1 MNNRMKII
9 KNYLYNMSYQL
20 LTIFLPLI
28 TIPYIS
34 RTLGVVGVGAN
45 AYTNAVMS
53 YFLLIANLGINLY
66 GNRTVAYIRDDEE
79 KLSKFF
85 FEIQVLRLLLVFI
98 VGTIYLGFVFLFGG
112 SYKSL
117 FIAQGIAIVATF
129 FDISWLFMGVE
140 NFKSIFL
147 RNVFVKLVSVALI
160 LLLVK
165 NKHDLLMYVL
175 ILMLSTLFG
184 NIIIWPT
191 ISKYIKV
198 SRFNVKDLNYK
209 QHIKATMSFFL
220 PQIAIQIFLFSGRTF
235 LGIVDSVNALG
246 YFESADKVI
255 RILLV
260 VITSIS
266 TVVMPKMANI
276 YSSGDGNKIPE
287 YLKITFD
294 IISAATFPM
303 LFGIIG
309 IAKPF
314 SGFFFGP
321 AFNGI
326 DKVMQIVVF
335 EIIFIAWSSVT
346 ADQYLVA
353 TNQMKTYIKSLIF
366 GAIFNVPMNFILISK
381 FGLYGAC
388 ITAVLTEFVV
398 FIIQLNSVRK
408 KMNVKIWFVNVPK
421 YLLSSLVMLGILML
435 LNDAWPNT
443 IVSLILK
450 IIVAILVYVILLFL
464 LKPTSLNY
472 INQIWGK
479 KVFK

>member
-34 RTLGVVGVGAN
+34 RTIGVVGVGAN

-85 FEIQVLRLLLVFI
+85 FEIQILRFLLVFI

-147 RNVFVKLVSVALI
+147 RNVFVKLVSVGLI

-198 SRFNVKDLNYK
+198 SRFNFKDLNYK
-209 QHIKATMSFFL
+209 
-220 PQIAIQIFLFSGRTF
+220 
-235 LGIVDSVNALG
+235 
-246 YFESADKVI
+246 
-255 RILLV
+255 
-260 VITSIS
+260 
-266 TVVMPKMANI
+266 
-276 YSSGDGNKIPE
+276 
-287 YLKITFD
+287 
-294 IISAATFPM
+294 
-303 LFGIIG
+303 
-309 IAKPF
+309 
-314 SGFFFGP
+314 
-321 AFNGI
+321 
-326 DKVMQIVVF
+326 
-335 EIIFIAWSSVT
+335 
-346 ADQYLVA
+346 
-353 TNQMKTYIKSLIF
+353 
-366 GAIFNVPMNFILISK
+366 
-381 FGLYGAC
+381 
-388 ITAVLTEFVV
+388 
-398 FIIQLNSVRK
+398 
-408 KMNVKIWFVNVPK
+408 
-421 YLLSSLVMLGILML
+421 
-435 LNDAWPNT
+435 
-443 IVSLILK
+443 
-450 IIVAILVYVILLFL
+450 
-464 LKPTSLNY
+464 
-472 INQIWGK
+472 
-479 KVFK
+479 